1 MYEEGRPRATR
12 TLGPRSRSY
21 DRFPGHDPIAP
32 TVFPKGRSAARP
44 LGRQAPSRGVACD
57 PQEEVTVS
65 RSRTKRL
72 PAWACPQMSS
82 GERWPS
88 ASNPQTPPALAALAT
103 RLSGT
108 PGEFLA
114 LAGRVSNLR
123 CCASP
128 GPAVTARS
136 HVSRPARGRWHCSYE
151 TEVAEA
157 ASNVLPTPGRW
168 PDSP

>member
-1 MYEEGRPRATR
+1 VYEEDRSRATR
-12 TLGPRSRSY
+12 ALGPRSRSY

-44 LGRQAPSRGVACD
+44 LGRQAPLRGVACD

-65 RSRTKRL
+65 WSRTKRL

-82 GERWPS
+82 GKRWPS
-88 ASNPQTPPALAALAT
+88 ASNPQTPPVLAALAT

-108 PGEFLA
+108 LGEFQA
-114 LAGRVSNLR
+114 LAGPVSNLR
-123 CCASP
+123 CYASP

-136 HVSRPARGRWHCSYE
+136 HISRPAHGWWHCNYE
-151 TEVAEA
+151 TEVAGA
-157 ASNVLPTPGRW
+157 ASRASYAG
-168 PDSP
+168 